1 MQTNSPGPREPL
13 NTALRTE
20 ENKNK
25 NKNNKNKKETYR
37 LFSLQLSL
45 FDCLYLRN
53 GWIDFNFVWLTL
65 LVAMPPLKSFI

>member
-20 ENKNK
+20 ENNK
-25 NKNNKNKKETYR
+25 EEKETYR
-37 LFSLQLSL
+37 YFSLQLSL

-53 GWIDFNFVWLTL
+53 GWIDFHFVWLKL

>member
-20 ENKNK
+20 ENNNK
-25 NKNNKNKKETYR
+25 KNNKKKETYR

-53 GWIDFNFVWLTL
+53 GWIDFNFVWLKL

>member
-20 ENKNK
+20 ENNK
-25 NKNNKNKKETYR
+25 KNKKEETYR

-53 GWIDFNFVWLTL
+53 GWIDFVRLKL